1 MQSLP
6 GGNPPSGAVGST
18 SGWELLGGVGA
29 ATAGRAAAIGCP
41 QGPNQHKDKM
51 RANELVNQANI
62 KNAEAQ
68 TRLYQARLA
77 ALERQESAA
86 LEREAFKNRLKA
98 EDVTQDVIEGDK
110 NMRGGGKNKTQKC
123 YKLQEPLGSVT
134 DYENRNLLLEY
145 APVYLLGAS
154 VCYIGYWGCV
164 YIVKK
169 IFQVNSNSS
178 QKVSDTEMNSLKSR
192 MTTIEKNQNDI
203 LFNQNDILFNQN
215 KILEKL
221 NLTKSDLTLDLE

>member
-1 MQSLP
+1 
-6 GGNPPSGAVGST
+6 
-18 SGWELLGGVGA
+18 
-29 ATAGRAAAIGCP
+29 
-41 QGPNQHKDKM
+41 M
-51 RANELVNQANI
+51 RANELVNQATI
-62 KNAEAQ
+62 KNAEVQ
-68 TRLYQARLA
+68 TRLYKAQLA

-86 LEREAFKNRLKA
+86 LEREEFRNRLKA
-98 EDVTQDVIEGDK
+98 EDVTQDIIEGDK
-110 NMRGGGKNKTQKC
+110 NMRGGGKNETQEC

-134 DYENRNLLLEY
+134 DYDNRNPLLEY
-145 APVYLLGAS
+145 VSVYLLGAS

-164 YIVKK
+164 YLVKK

-203 LFNQNDILFNQN
+203 LFNQN